1 MQRNPAKPKVTR
13 RRFLQAAAAAGLCA
27 GLGVSLK
34 AALDL
39 LTPPRGGMS
48 VAEANR
54 INSGRENLER
64 VPLLAAIRQA
74 YAERQFSPPEMNEFL
89 RTRRLIT
96 FSAETLQ
103 RIKRQQRLIDGAERT
118 LVAALGDSVLASMR
132 LEFLRPEIKRDPTRV
147 KLGALEG
154 RLGGVLNKYT
164 ILSQQDRLMGVV
176 LASTPYDLYTND
188 AMCTEG
194 CEPKE
199 TLLQAVIRHK
209 PAVAFVCTGRV
220 HYLLLEDYID
230 QIDHICRELL
240 RNAILPVLIN
250 APLILQIDGLPY
262 PKSAR
267 WYDDPD
273 FLESTIIPTMLNN
286 QRDYLAKAM
295 WMSFYA
301 DAMLIPNICSYRL
314 LARLPHFGMARYG
327 TDHHLSLHQPP
338 DDESMVLHDFDQPI
352 PQWSGSEVMNYLVL
366 SFLKHFD
373 EQRIEAPSQ

>member
-1 MQRNPAKPKVTR
+1 MGRNPAKSKITR
-13 RRFLQAAAAAGLCA
+13 RRFLQAAAATGLCA

-39 LTPPRGGMS
+39 LTPPRWDIS
-48 VAEANR
+48 ATEANR
-54 INSGRENLER
+54 INSGRENLAR
-64 VPLLAAIRQA
+64 VPTLESIRHE
-74 YAERQFSPPEMNEFL
+74 YTERQFSPPEMNEFL
-89 RTRRLIT
+89 RTRRLIS

-103 RIKRQQRLIDGAERT
+103 RLKRQQLLIDGAERT
-118 LVAALGDSVLASMR
+118 LVAALGDSVMASMR
-132 LEFLRPEIKRDPTRV
+132 LELFRPEIKNDPTRV

-164 ILSQQDRLMGVV
+164 ILSQQDGLMGVV

-199 TLLQAVIRHK
+199 SLLGAVIRHK

-220 HYLLLEDYID
+220 HYLLVEDYID

-240 RNAILPVLIN
+240 TNAILPVLIN
-250 APLILQIDGLPY
+250 APLILQIDGMPY
-262 PKSAR
+262 PRSAH
-267 WYDDPD
+267 WYDDTN
-273 FLESTIIPTMLNN
+273 FLESVIIPTMLSN
-286 QRDYLAKAM
+286 QNDYLAKTM

-301 DAMLIPNICSYRL
+301 DAMRIPNICSYGL
-314 LARLPHFGMARYG
+314 LARLSHFGMARNG
-327 TDHHLSLHQPP
+327 TDHHFSLHNPP
-338 DDESMVLHDFDQPI
+338 DDESIVLHDLDQPI

-373 EQRIEAPSQ
+373 DQPQI